1 MACLTIVTYP
11 DPILKK
17 VCAPVEDVDE
27 EVRRLIDDMAETMY
41 AAPGSGLA
49 APQVGVDR
57 RVIVYDVSP
66 KSEPKELVVLVN
78 PEIVASNGEE
88 ISMEEGC
95 LSCPELTLE
104 IPRAEWIKVQGLD
117 REGRPVTIE
126 AEDFPAIVIQHEIDH
141 LNGQLLV
148 DHLSSLKRS
157 SYRRQ
162 QQRAK
167 EGDVTA

>member
-148 DHLSSLKRS
+148 DRLSSLKRN
-157 SYRRQ
+157 SYRRK
-162 QQRAK
+162 QQRAR
-167 EGDVTA
+167 EGDRDE

>member
-27 EVRRLIDDMAETMY
+27 EVRRLIDDMAETMD

-148 DHLSSLKRS
+148 DRLSSLKRN
-157 SYRRQ
+157 SYRRK
-162 QQRAK
+162 QQRAR
-167 EGDVTA
+167 EGDRDE